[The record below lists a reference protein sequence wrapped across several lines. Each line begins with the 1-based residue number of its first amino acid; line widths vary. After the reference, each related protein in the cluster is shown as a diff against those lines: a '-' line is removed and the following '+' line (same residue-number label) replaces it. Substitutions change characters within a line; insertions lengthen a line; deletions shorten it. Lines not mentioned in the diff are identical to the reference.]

1 MPSRCWQKPWKPIP
15 EESSDKKMNLELFIA
30 SKIHFSREG
39 DKKVILPVIRIAVT
53 GIALGLAVMI
63 LSVAI
68 VVGFKKEVR
77 NKVIG
82 FGSHIQITNF
92 DSNSS
97 YESHP
102 IAVGDSLFRAL
113 QAVPGVRHV
122 EPFATKPGMIKLD
135 SVFQGIVLKGIDE
148 HYDWT
153 FFRENLKD
161 GDVFRVSPDKTST
174 DVIISQHLSDK
185 LHLKTGDSFLSYFI
199 RDNGARA
206 RKFHITGV
214 YDSGSEEFDKLVIAD
229 IKQIQRLNGWDKDQ
243 VSGLE
248 LRVEDFDRVTPLSEK
263 IFDSLSETEDRLG
276 NSYYVRSVQEL
287 NPMIFSWLDAL
298 DTNVVI
304 ILVLLLA
311 VAGFTM
317 ISGLLIIILERT
329 NMIGILKALGQN
341 NPSIRK
347 VFLYVSFFLIGKGML
362 WGNLVGI
369 SICLLQSHFRI
380 ISLDSS
386 VYYLSAVPV
395 DLSILSLVLLNA
407 GTLIVSMLMML
418 GPSFLISK
426 IRPAE
431 TIRFE

>member
-1 MPSRCWQKPWKPIP
+1 MSFWQRPWKHIP
-15 EESSDKKMNLELFIA
+15 EESFDKKMNLELFIA
-30 SKIHFSREG
+30 RKIHFSREG
-39 DKKVILPVIRIAVT
+39 DKKVTLPVIRIAVT

-82 FGSHIQITNF
+82 FGSHIQISNF

-102 IAVGDSLFRAL
+102 VAVSDSLFRAL
-113 QAVPGVRHV
+113 ETVPGICHV
-122 EPFATKPGMIKLD
+122 EPYATKLGMIKTD
-135 SVFQGIVLKGIDE
+135 SAFQGIVLKGIDE

-153 FFRENLKD
+153 FFRENLKH
-161 GDVFRVSPDKTST
+161 GDVFQVTSDEVSA
-174 DVIISQHLSDK
+174 DVIISQDLSDK
-185 LHLKTGDSFLSYFI
+185 LHLKTGDTFLSYFI
-199 RDNGARA
+199 RDDNARA
-206 RKFHITGV
+206 RKFRISGIYET
-214 YDSGSEEFDKLVIAD
+214 GSEEYDKLFVIVD
-229 IKQIQRLNGWDKDQ
+229 IKQVQRLNGWEKDQ

-248 LRVEDFDRVTPLSEK
+248 LRVEDFDQVLPLTEK
-263 IFDSLSETEDRLG
+263 IFDSLSETQDRLG

-287 NPMIFSWLDAL
+287 NPVIFNWLDAL
-298 DTNVVI
+298 DTNVII

-341 NPSIRK
+341 NRSIRN

-369 SICLLQSHFRI
+369 ALCLLQSHFKI

-386 VYYLSAVPV
+386 IYYLSAVPI
-395 DLSILSLVLLNA
+395 DLNIFSLVILNA
-407 GTLIVSMLMML
+407 GTLVVSMLMML

-426 IRPAE
+426 INPAK